1 MDEPK
6 SLRDIIAQ
14 ELKKADGVITI
25 TSNSPKPYRENT
37 RSLDT
42 QRANDVQYGGDHYK
56 KMNIQPWD
64 VIDCWSFEQQVGY
77 HRGNI
82 LKYTM
87 RMGSKDE
94 RIKEA
99 KKIRHYAE
107 KLIEVL
113 EKEYGNDP
121 RGQGKG

>member
-1 MDEPK
+1 
-6 SLRDIIAQ
+6 
-14 ELKKADGVITI
+14 
-25 TSNSPKPYRENT
+25 
-37 RSLDT
+37 
-42 QRANDVQYGGDHYK
+42 
-56 KMNIQPWD
+56 
-64 VIDCWSFEQQVGY
+64 VGY

-113 EKEYGNDP
+113 EKKYGTNS
-121 RGQGKG
+121 

>member
-1 MDEPK
+1 MSEYNS
-6 SLRDIIAQ
+6 SLRELIQ
-14 ELKKADGVITI
+14 ERLAAHDV
-25 TSNSPKPYRENT
+25 
-37 RSLDT
+37 
-42 QRANDVQYGGDHYK
+42 RAHQEGGAHYK
-56 KMNIQPWD
+56 RLGIEPWD
-64 VIDCWSFEQQVGY
+64 VIDTWPTEQQIGY

-87 RMGSKDE
+87 RLGAKDE

-113 EKEYGNDP
+113 EKSA
-121 RGQGKG
+121 

>member
-1 MDEPK
+1 MAK
-6 SLRDIIAQ
+6 IQTIQDIISKG
-14 ELKKADGVITI
+14 LKEYDMK
-25 TSNSPKPYRENT
+25 KPYREFT
-37 RSLDT
+37 KQLED
-42 QRANDVQYGGDHYK
+42 QRGKASQDGSAHYK
-56 KMNIQPWD
+56 QMQIEPWD

-113 EKEYGNDP
+113 EKKYGTNS
-121 RGQGKG
+121 

>member
-14 ELKKADGVITI
+14 ELKKANGVTTI
-25 TSNSPKPYRENT
+25 TSNSPKLYRENT
-37 RSLDT
+37 RCLDT
-42 QRANDVQYGGDHYK
+42 QRANDAQYGGAHYK
-56 KMNIQPWD
+56 KMGIEPWG